1 LVAVNEFQ
9 LMEILDDE
17 NNADIITW
25 LPHGKGFIIVDKKRF
40 AEETLPTAFKKAK
53 AKFTSFTRKLNR
65 WYGRCVTSIPV
76 LRCVRCRSSNVFLC
90 SRSSPFLATGI
101 LFA

>member
-1 LVAVNEFQ
+1 
-9 LMEILDDE
+9 MEILDDE

-65 WYGRCVTSIPV
+65 WYGRSVVFIV
-76 LRCVRCRSSNVFLC
+76 HRIVAFLYLRCLLVF
-90 SRSSPFLATGI
+90 ATGI